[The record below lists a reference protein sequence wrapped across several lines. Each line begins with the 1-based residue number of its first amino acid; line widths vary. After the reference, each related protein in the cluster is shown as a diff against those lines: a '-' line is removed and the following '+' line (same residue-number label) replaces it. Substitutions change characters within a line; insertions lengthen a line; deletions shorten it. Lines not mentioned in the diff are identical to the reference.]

1 MAFDTLTASSLG
13 TRLQLIPDVH
23 LQAQADGSAIVI
35 DDRTFSAAHLNPAAR
50 IIVQALSEPR
60 TQQELVEILAQAA
73 GCDAEQATAPVA
85 SIVEDM
91 EHFGWID
98 RDVRL
103 Q

>member
-1 MAFDTLTASSLG
+1 MAFDTPTAGSFG
-13 TRLQLIPDVH
+13 TRLQLISDVH
-23 LQAQADGSAIVI
+23 LQEQTDGCAIVI

-50 IIVQALSEPR
+50 IIVQALREPR

-73 GCDAEQATAPVA
+73 RCDPDDATEPVA
-85 SIVEDM
+85 RIVEDM

-98 RDVRL
+98 RNVRH